1 MDTDA
6 TLSADARRDLL
17 QRGYSRRQFGRIGA
31 LLGTGLA
38 LASLPG
44 RVSQARGVVASAG
57 DNAGKVL
64 IDSNEWW
71 TGPMEAGVRAGAAMV
86 AQGNR
91 YWPNRNRQ
99 DLLKAVSEIEGVP
112 TDHIMPW
119 PGSGDP
125 LCRAIVT
132 FCSPQRGL
140 VTLDPTYEPSW
151 ETAEWL
157 KVPLA
162 KVALRPENN
171 WKTDVRA
178 MLAANPNAGV
188 YYICSPNNPT
198 GTLTPI
204 ADIEWLVA
212 NKPAG
217 SIVLV
222 DEAYIHFAGTPSAAS
237 LVAAGKD
244 VIVLRTFSKLFG
256 MAGLRLGLS
265 MGRPDLLE
273 KMMRYDGFSQSFMLS
288 TVALATG
295 LASVTRAQEIV
306 QRRNEMTANRE
317 MTFAHLRQ
325 RGISYI
331 PSVANMFIVDWK
343 RPAKPVREA
352 FAKQGVII
360 GRNWPIWPN
369 CSRITVGSESD
380 MRSFCK
386 ALDTVIA

>member
-71 TGPMEAGVRAGAAMV
+71 TGPMEAGVRAGTAMV

-99 DLLKAVSEIEGVP
+99 DLIKAVSEIEGVP
-112 TDHIMPW
+112 ADHIMPW

-132 FCSPQRGL
+132 FCSPKRGL

-171 WKTDVRA
+171 WKADVRA

-222 DEAYIHFAGTPSAAS
+222 DEAYIHFSGTPSAAS

-288 TVALATG
+288 TVALSTG

-306 QRRNEMTANRE
+306 QRRNEMIANLE

-360 GRNWPIWPN
+360 GRNWSIWPN

-380 MRSFCK
+380 MHSFCK
-386 ALDTVIA
+386 ALDVVIA